1 MDLIYYTRGV
11 LASGTSVSVSGSIV
25 EVSGDI
31 VLISGQS
38 VYAYI
43 SGGSITASVSGQAVY
58 AYISGGDITASVSG
72 QSVFVYVSGGSITAS
87 ISGQVVYV
95 GENYIIQRDM
105 GSSLSVSVSTSYIAQ
120 KPLVVDAVNL
130 NIATLPPSVSG
141 GVLTVDINT
150 SSAVFPFVRDAF
162 VYYTSKQQTAK
173 SICYYPDPQLC
184 VASGDIVNVK
194 YNNNTSECAEARIEI
209 ILRSVE

>member
-11 LASGTSVSVSGSIV
+11 LASGTSVSVSGSVV

-43 SGGSITASVSGQAVY
+43 SGGSITASVSGQPVF
-58 AYISGGDITASVSG
+58 AYI
-72 QSVFVYVSGGSITAS
+72 SGGSITAS
-87 ISGQVVYV
+87 VSGQVVYV

-105 GSSLSVSVSTSYIAQ
+105 GSSLSVSVATSYIAQ
-120 KPLVVDAVNL
+120 QPLVVDAVNL
-130 NIATLPPSVSG
+130 NISALPASVTS
-141 GVLTVDINT
+141 GVLTVDIST

-173 SICYYPDPQLC
+173 SICYYPDPKLC
-184 VASGDIVNVK
+184 VASGDIVSVK